1 MKKYDIIVADPPWHY
16 SASVKMHKQVDEV
29 YKTMKLKD
37 MMKIDVGKLCKGST
51 LLFMWTTGPK
61 MNEAMQLFDAW
72 GFQYKTV
79 AYVWK
84 KGNHKNMGRYS
95 MSQCEYVLVGKR
107 KGPGSF
113 APEVWNVPQ
122 FWSSEPTGHSGK
134 PEQIQDR
141 IERTWGPN
149 KEKLELFARRFR
161 KDWDCV
167 GNEINGLLEEFVE
180 GKKIGRLR

>member
-16 SASVKMHKQVDEV
+16 SASVKMHKQVSEH

-37 MMKIDVGKLCKGST
+37 MMKIDISPLCKGST

-61 MNEAMQLFDAW
+61 MNEAMQLFEAW

-107 KGPGSF
+107 R
-113 APEVWNVPQ
+113 A
-122 FWSSEPTGHSGK
+122 
-134 PEQIQDR
+134 
-141 IERTWGPN
+141 
-149 KEKLELFARRFR
+149 L
-161 KDWDCV
+161 
-167 GNEINGLLEEFVE
+167 GLLHHKCGTCHSFGLLNPQDIVVNLN
-180 GKKIGRLR
+180 KYRQR